1 MKDYAKAISTIKAL
15 NEAFGSEEFTRKDYN
30 EMRKDHVSEYYISPT
45 FGPTNKPKEYDIY
58 SSANALKL
66 DCKAPLVE
74 KIREEEIWV
83 RTDDDTKKKA
93 KRFYYKVNTDALVKI
108 VDWMLKDAK
117 SEEQRTESM
126 MNSAKSQMEKS
137 QRALGYYERKAERSQ
152 YNIEHQTERI
162 KELEKKLAQVRE
174 LAEQATELLNK

>member
-30 EMRKDHVSEYYISPT
+30 EMMKDHVTEYYTSPM
-45 FGPTNKPKEYDIY
+45 FGPTNKPKEYDVY
-58 SSANALKL
+58 SSSNALKL
-66 DCKAPLVE
+66 DCEAPLVE
-74 KIREEEIWV
+74 KIREEEIWAKV
-83 RTDDDTKKKA
+83 DDTTKKKA
-93 KRFYYKVNTDALVKI
+93 KRFYYRVNTDALVKI

-117 SEEQRTESM
+117 SEEIRVQLKM
-126 MNSAKSQMEKS
+126 GSAERLKEKS
-137 QRALGYYERKAERSQ
+137 QRGIKYYERKAERSQ

-162 KELEKKLAQVRE
+162 KELEEKLAQVRE

>member
-1 MKDYAKAISTIKAL
+1 MKDYAKAINTIKAL

-30 EMRKDHVSEYYISPT
+30 EMMKDHVTKYYESPF
-45 FGPTNKPKEYDIY
+45 FGKTNKPMEYDVY
-58 SSANALKL
+58 SSTNALKL
-66 DCKAPLVE
+66 DCEAPLVE

-108 VDWMLKDAK
+108 VDWMLRDAK
-117 SEEQRTESM
+117 LEEKWTERL
-126 MNSAKSQMEKS
+126 MNSAKEQREKS
-137 QRALGYYERKAERSQ
+137 QRGLKNYEHKAERSQ